1 MPLEEEHLS
10 RRVDLTELA
19 VKEHEKLFEEVEDK
33 IKGIKN
39 EVAELKKEVTT
50 MNATFV
56 GFQASLSTDISWLK
70 TIVLGT
76 LSASIASVVGMVFQ
90 FLKSR

>member
-1 MPLEEEHLS
+1 MSMEADVRHDLEELNRSFQDHERS
-10 RRVDLTELA
+10 DERMFGEVN
-19 VKEHEKLFEEVEDK
+19 KE
-33 IKGIKN
+33 ING
-39 EVAELKKEVTT
+39 LKKE
-50 MNATFV
+50 MAEMKGTFI

-90 FLKSR
+90 FLKLK